1 MIKYCI
7 FDLDGTLLNTIR
19 SITYYLNNT
28 LAEEGIAPITEEECK
43 IFIGDGAKKLVC
55 RALLSKGITSEELN
69 ERVLAKYNAAYDND
83 PYYLTEPYPGITELI
98 DELRTR
104 GYVLGVLS
112 NKPDST
118 AVSVVKRFFGESF
131 ELIAGGREGVALKPA
146 PDSTL
151 NMLRDMGGTPETLA
165 FIGDT
170 AVDITT
176 GKNAGAALTVGVL
189 WGFRT
194 REELEGA
201 GADVIAESA
210 RDVLEAVK
218 KI

>member
-19 SITYYLNNT
+19 SITYYMNNT
-28 LAEEGIAPITEEECK
+28 LRAEGIAPITEEECK
-43 IFIGDGAKKLVC
+43 IFIGDGARKLVE
-55 RALLSKGITSEELN
+55 RALRSKGIDSPEVC
-69 ERVLAKYNAAYDND
+69 ERVLASYNAAYDRD
-83 PYYLTEPYPGITELI
+83 PYYLTEPYPGIMELI
-98 DELRTR
+98 DELNAR
-104 GYVLGVLS
+104 GLVLGVLS

-131 ELIAGGREGVALKPA
+131 VCIAGGREGVALKPS

-151 NMLRDMGGTPETLA
+151 DMLRDMGGTPETLA

-189 WGFRT
+189 WGFRK
-194 REELEGA
+194 REELERAGA
-201 GADVIAESA
+201 GVIAECA
-210 RDVLEAVK
+210 RDVLEAVLLK
-218 KI
+218 